1 MSLATHPVADA
12 LGAGAVVDAAFTG
25 LLTVEVLRHVGHATV
40 KVVAFVT
47 VTVWLPMVTTV
58 GLGQ

>member
-1 MSLATHPVADA
+1 MEE
-12 LGAGAVVDAAFTG
+12 LGVVDAALTG
-25 LLTVEVLRHVGHATV
+25 LVTVEVLRHVGHATV

-47 VTVWLPMVTTV
+47 VIVWLFTVTTV